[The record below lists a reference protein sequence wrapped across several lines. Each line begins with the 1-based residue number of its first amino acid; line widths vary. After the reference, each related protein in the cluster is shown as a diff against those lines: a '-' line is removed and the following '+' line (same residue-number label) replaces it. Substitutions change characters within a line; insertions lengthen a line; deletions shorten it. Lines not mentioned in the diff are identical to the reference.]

1 MIYVCRNNVA
11 CQARKNIYWLLK
23 ENSVPLL
30 KVILFGFY
38 VRWVLCVVLCRKRK
52 LHCVWDF
59 QATGRQRSLLIC
71 LLVLNSRKLGSSALP
86 RHPALL
92 SHFLSCFSPLFFRSL
107 VTKTQRQACLY
118 IVSNYL
124 LSFILSVPLPGPLK
138 MKWEGRS
145 HCIAA
150 PTAET
155 LLPTNPIY

>member
-1 MIYVCRNNVA
+1 M
-11 CQARKNIYWLLK
+11 YWLLK
-23 ENSVPLL
+23 ENSIPFVQSNPLWFL
-30 KVILFGFY
+30 CNMYYECFVWFFVERGNFIVYEIFKPLAGRGACWFVCLF
-38 VRWVLCVVLCRKRK
+38 WTQ
-52 LHCVWDF
+52 W
-59 QATGRQRSLLIC
+59 SLVHLYSPPPFS
-71 LLVLNSRKLGSSALP
+71 LTFSR
-86 RHPALL
+86 
-92 SHFLSCFSPLFFRSL
+92 FSPLFFHSL

-155 LLPTNPIY
+155 LLPTNPTY